1 MSDKTDQ
8 EWTEALKIDAD
19 IGDAKSDVHIIEAKL
34 IRSYFLNENRKKD
47 FITSNNSLMKIY
59 KAADQEKLFKHEHV
73 SITSLFLNFLN
84 ALQTNIRVDAIT
96 ASIICTLAAGNILQF
111 AMSQVETAE
120 VYRNS
125 GSITIT
131 RSVQS
136 PLDSTEALKKEFL
149 SSNKRFSINYYSTQR
164 IEIQIRASEEFKT
177 IFKKYEI
184 DIPDDGIVNI
194 VFSRR

>member
-1 MSDKTDQ
+1 
-8 EWTEALKIDAD
+8 
-19 IGDAKSDVHIIEAKL
+19 
-34 IRSYFLNENRKKD
+34 
-47 FITSNNSLMKIY
+47 
-59 KAADQEKLFKHEHV
+59 
-73 SITSLFLNFLN
+73 
-84 ALQTNIRVDAIT
+84 
-96 ASIICTLAAGNILQF
+96 
-111 AMSQVETAE
+111 MSQVETAE